1 MVLLRYGLAVAIAL
15 TSVAWLLATA
25 PAASAAGLGDPVLAP
40 GTPDHPQV
48 VVLQQDLEALGY
60 GIIAD
65 GQFGPATE
73 QDVISFQKSQ
83 GLPVNG
89 LVDPATGEALTLAVS
104 VQQRRISAPA
114 TSSMY
119 TVTPSDSMASIA
131 QHFDTTVAAL
141 LSLNSLPVPIVT
153 PGEQLLI
160 PQSAARTTADS
171 AAAIGAAIAKDA
183 LKELGVPY
191 HWGGA
196 SPATGFDCSGL
207 AQYVAG
213 LSGISLPRTSSAQFR
228 VGTPVP
234 PSDLA
239 PGDLV
244 FFDTYGW
251 ATHVGI
257 YIGGGQ
263 FVDAPDSGELVRID
277 NLANSYWSSRFIGAK
292 DISSL

>member
-1 MVLLRYGLAVAIAL
+1 MLIAL
-15 TSVAWLLATA
+15 GSVVWLSATA
-25 PAASAAGLGDPVLAP
+25 PAAWAAGLGDPVLAP
-40 GTPDHPQV
+40 GTPDHAEV
-48 VVLQQDLEALGY
+48 VIVQQDLEALGY
-60 GIIAD
+60 GIVAD
-65 GQFGPATE
+65 GEFGSATE

-83 GLPVNG
+83 GLATNG
-89 LVDPATGEALTLAVS
+89 LVDPATGQALTDAVAA
-104 VQQRRISAPA
+104 QQRRISAPVPSIA
-114 TSSMY
+114 Y
-119 TVTPSDSMASIA
+119 TVSPSDSMASIA
-131 QHFDTTVAAL
+131 QHFQTTVADL

-160 PQSAARTTADS
+160 PQAASHTATASAATIS
-171 AAAIGAAIAKDA
+171 GSLAADA

-191 HWGGA
+191 HWGGT

-207 AQYVAG
+207 VQYVAG
-213 LSGISLPRTSSAQFR
+213 LAGISVPRTSSAQFG
-228 VGTPVP
+228 VGVPVP
-234 PSDLA
+234 PSALA

-263 FVDAPDSGELVRID
+263 FVDAPDSGELVRIES
-277 NLANSYWSSRFIGAK
+277 LANSYWSARFIGAK